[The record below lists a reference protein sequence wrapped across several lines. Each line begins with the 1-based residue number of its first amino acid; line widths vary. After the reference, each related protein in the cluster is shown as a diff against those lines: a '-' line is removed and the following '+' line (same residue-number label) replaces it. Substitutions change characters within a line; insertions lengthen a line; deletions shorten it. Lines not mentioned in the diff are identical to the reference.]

1 MSTGHACAPGA
12 GCKTPS
18 SKSPPATYS
27 MISRFAGKKA
37 VGGQIPVRW
46 YGPMGASPAELR
58 PDKAM
63 PALP

>member
-1 MSTGHACAPGA
+1 MRAWGGVQNAEQQVAA
-12 GCKTPS
+12 GNYP
-18 SKSPPATYS
+18 
-27 MISRFAGKKA
+27 MIGRFAGRKA

-46 YGPMGASPAELR
+46 YGRMGASPAELR